1 MAMGRAEWN
10 TIKSKVILLTKVKYF
25 GDLLELFGVVF
36 LLIDEFIV
44 VSN

>member
-25 GDLLELFGVVF
+25 GGFHELLGVVF
-36 LLIDEFIV
+36 LLIE
-44 VSN
+44 